1 MISIEVV
8 NTAKRLKQ
16 FIELP
21 FRLYADDPKW
31 VAPLRSDMKRILSPR
46 HNPFFREAQI
56 EHFLAVDGQGQA
68 QGRIS
73 VSIHAE
79 YNQRFGDEHVFFG
92 FFEVTPDPAV
102 ARALF
107 EAVANWARA
116 RGKSRLLGPYSY
128 TSTQDAALLMEDLDG
143 RPPTLLQTYNPL
155 WYAET
160 LEQVGFDLAFTFST
174 YGVDV
179 DQYRAR
185 RKANR
190 SGKVLPGSQ
199 FSVRTATRADLKS
212 NLEEIRCLFN
222 SAFAENY
229 EVAPISQASFKFHI
243 DSVKA
248 FIDLE
253 GVKLIELD
261 GRAVA
266 FFVILPDL
274 NQILSQLKGRFGLFD
289 LFKLGRYKRSV
300 NGAVI
305 ALIGADP
312 SVQGR
317 GLGRLIGEEIVRYAE
332 PRFERVDTMWIDD
345 RNPSSYVLARN
356 LGMRRT
362 KRYGVFGLD
371 LADAAL

>member
-1 MISIEVV
+1 MIAVEVV
-8 NTAKRLKQ
+8 NTAKRMKQ

-21 FRLYADDPKW
+21 FRLYADDPQW
-31 VAPLRSDMKRILSPR
+31 VAPLRSDMKRLMSPR

-56 EHFLAVDGQGQA
+56 EHFLAVDEQGRA
-68 QGRIS
+68 QGRVS

-92 FFEVTPDPAV
+92 FFEVAPDPAI

-107 EAVANWARA
+107 KAVSNWARE

-128 TSTQDAALLMEDLDG
+128 TSTQDAALLLEDLDG

-155 WYAET
+155 WYAKT
-160 LEQVGFDLAFTFST
+160 LKQVGFELAFTFST
-174 YGVDV
+174 YGVDAE
-179 DQYRAR
+179 QYRAR
-185 RKANR
+185 RKASR
-190 SGKVLPGSQ
+190 SDKVMPGSQ
-199 FSVRTATRADLKS
+199 FSVRTATRADLKD

-229 EVAPISQASFKFHI
+229 EVAPISKPCFKFHI
-243 DSVKA
+243 DSVRA
-248 FIDLE
+248 FVDLE
-253 GVKLIELD
+253 GIKLIELD

-266 FFVILPDL
+266 FFLILPDL

-312 SVQGR
+312 SVQGS
-317 GLGRLIGEEIVRYAE
+317 GLGRLIGDEIVRYAE
-332 PRFERVDTMWIDD
+332 PRYQRVDTMWIDD

-356 LGMRRT
+356 VGMRRT

-371 LADAAL
+371 LAETSL